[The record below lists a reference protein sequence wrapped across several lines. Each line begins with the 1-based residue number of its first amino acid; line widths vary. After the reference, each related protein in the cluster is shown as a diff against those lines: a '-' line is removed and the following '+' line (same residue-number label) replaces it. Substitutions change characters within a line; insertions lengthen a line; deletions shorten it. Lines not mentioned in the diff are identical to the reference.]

1 MKNQSNEENQ
11 ENLTTPNGNLTNHF
25 WVKANKIMSAMLWAS
40 QGRYFHSISA
50 YNLLKEKSDIKMT
63 LSEYCEYYELLV
75 AKGYIEIIEVDY
87 RNEDSKFTNKALLQ
101 LVHIG
106 KMILKEKGLI

>member
-25 WVKANKIMSAMLWAS
+25 WIKGNKIMSAMLWES

-50 YNLLKEKSDIKMT
+50 YNTLKEKTDIEMT
-63 LSEYCEYYELLV
+63 LSKYCEYYELLV

-87 RNEDSKFTNKALLQ
+87 RNEDSKFTNEGLLQ